1 VIVASYRPDG
11 AVRTGS
17 FQHAEPSAAELE
29 RRRNL
34 T

>member
-11 AVRTGS
+11 AVKAGS